1 MERINEEDLRLIANP
16 HHLSDVKVVKKE
28 KKRNNYSENLKNTL
42 NIKYPNIYLSE
53 LNLSEITDI
62 IDNYINDIKI
72 NRIIDEIL
80 NKLIEEVIEEN
91 KFDFCIPFN

>member
-16 HHLSDVKVVKKE
+16 YHLSDVKVIKKE

-42 NIKYPNIYLSE
+42 IIKYPNIYLSE

-72 NRIIDEIL
+72 SRLIDEIL